1 MKICHIITRMILG
14 GAMENTLLTC
24 EGLHARG
31 HEVTLITGPAR
42 GSEGELMT
50 RAVAGGYHVIIID
63 DLRRAIHPGYDWRAY
78 RLILAALWDLRPEI
92 VHTHA
97 SKAGILGRR
106 AAGKLRE
113 SRSAPGELRDMKIVH
128 TIHGLAFHS
137 YQSWWKNRLYV
148 HLERRA
154 ARWTDAFVSV
164 ADAMTRQA
172 LAAGIGREDQFTT
185 IYSGM
190 EVGQYLNRPAEADAF
205 RESLKLPEGAVLVT
219 QVSRLAPLKGHDLL
233 LEAASRLEDERIH
246 FCLVGDGELRLEIQD
261 EIARRGLGGRFHL
274 TGLLPVEQVPAVLH
288 ASDVLVHCS
297 LREGLPRTLPQA
309 LLAGKPV
316 VAFDVDGTSE
326 VCTSRTGMLL
336 QPKDVGGLKVA
347 LESLARSPEL
357 RDRLGR
363 AGRDLCR
370 IRFDHNVMVE
380 RIEGVYKRMLGAG

>member
-50 RAVAGGYHVIIID
+50 RAGAGGYRVIVID

-78 RLILAALWDLRPEI
+78 RLILAALWDLRPAI

-106 AAGKLRE
+106 AADKLRQ
-113 SRSAPGELRDMKIVH
+113 SRSGPDELRDMKIVH
-128 TIHGLAFHS
+128 TIHGLAFHP
-137 YQSWWKNRLYV
+137 YQAWWKNRLYI

-154 ARWTDAFVSV
+154 ARRTDAFISV

-172 LAAGIGREDQFTT
+172 LAAGIGWEDQFTT

-190 EVGQYLNRPAEADAF
+190 EVEQYLDRPAGADAF
-205 RESLKLPEGAVLVT
+205 RESLNLPPGAVLVT
-219 QVSRLAPLKGHDLL
+219 QVSRLAPLKGHELL
-233 LEAASRLEDERIH
+233 LEAASWIEDERIH
-246 FCLVGDGELRLEIQD
+246 FCLVGDGELRLEIQN

-288 ASDVLVHCS
+288 ASDILVHCS

-316 VAFDVDGTSE
+316 VAFDVDGTRE

-357 RDRLGR
+357 RERLGR

-370 IRFDHNVMVE
+370 TRFDHNVMVD
-380 RIEGVYKRMLGAG
+380 RIEGVYQRVLGS